1 MTKRKEVDEAAKK
14 RIAEVFAR
22 IPAGESVAPPPA
34 LSSSEGPPS
43 ETPRF
48 EGEARRVVEVLGQG
62 GWRAWLIRRL
72 AGI

>member
-34 LSSSEGPPS
+34 LSSGEGPPS
-43 ETPRF
+43 GIPGF
-48 EGEARRVVEVLGQG
+48 EGDARRVVEVLGRG